1 MIHLKIMKNGGGT
14 IMMPLTGKKNIE
26 TNLYN
31 REKLVL
37 DGRYKIL
44 YILQGDE
51 KSNLY
56 EGYHEKLGKE
66 VLIRELKVQDDTS
79 REILA
84 NARKLGDFSDMTG
97 IFHVMDQFNSDG
109 KSYVIFEKPCGN
121 RMDKVLAVNEKLSE
135 MELYQALDS
144 LIKSLERL
152 YKAKIKWLPIK
163 AENLYFQEDGSLRL
177 YPEIMNPIND
187 MADYVYQVSEI
198 MYQCFSGKKAQEF
211 SWRILYDEL
220 LPLEQLNPKAD
231 ADFIQIISK
240 GMELERD
247 LSYMSLSEMKEAL
260 DIWKAGKGQN
270 DYKRRYLLVSGIVF
284 AIMLTGILFGLYTK
298 YEEQIRFWGIETET
312 VMLTPSSE
320 MLQKDY
326 QKAIS
331 VIDKRVHKIAGKQKY
346 LVKDLNGKIKVVM
359 PLKLYEET
367 MSKAEMEQYL
377 TMPLKFSV
385 SIGSAWLGFA
395 AQSVDNYEII
405 ENNEIEKIEEK
416 VHKGLTSYATGE
428 EVNKFLEITLS
439 ANAAKRL
446 KEKFQDQF
454 EVYEETCTD
463 SLNRPVMAGS
473 LDAYRQTENPS
484 TEIMGHNDEWNKLY
498 FPENTSFRYAKEFW
512 QSETFDSEFEIQSE
526 IKVDWQKRSDKALK
540 NWVDDEQMIS
550 EPAVKLEYV
559 RSDFYKLADEGDF
572 LHDIMDI
579 AGHLEALNVPYIIG
593 ISEKENV
600 VVKVS
605 QKDMSNFIADILGES
620 GNITLE
626 NCWGY
631 NSRINVKNLQ
641 SKIGKNG
648 TLQWILDVEDTK
660 DKIEEFMQ
668 SVLESDGYIYL
679 TSPGEYC
686 IGKLKIDQCPEGE
699 DTGSVS
705 GYWTYH
711 LEFEDTLLGKNGKFT
726 KDMEPLLLMFQRMGT
741 WGNMKSKYNL
751 NRIQYSDKSETVSE
765 CREINYNWELCDSE
779 LDKIKKMLRQEE
791 AYVAISEQKAET
803 VINPGEKALNIS
815 FNMNLDQ
822 DYVEE
827 AVQRIRDIWK
837 TCSLENTRYEEV
849 YFFIDKMSLKPVVRM
864 WKHSGGWL
872 SSVDYW
878 GWHKDYE
885 EKLFNAIK
893 ESMNEKGEFGKWVK
907 FKE

>member
-1 MIHLKIMKNGGGT
+1 MKS
-14 IMMPLTGKKNIE
+14 LTGKNNVEIDF
-26 TNLYN
+26 YN
-31 REKLVL
+31 QEKIVL
-37 DGRYKIL
+37 DGRYRIL
-44 YILQGDE
+44 HILHRDE

-56 EGYHEKLGKE
+56 EGCHEKLGKE
-66 VLIRELKVQDDTS
+66 VLIRELKVENDAARQ
-79 REILA
+79 ILA
-84 NARKLGDFSDMTG
+84 KARRLGDFSDMTG

-152 YKAKIKWLPIK
+152 YKAKIEWLPIK

-177 YPEIMNPIND
+177 YPEIMNPVDN
-187 MADYVYQVSEI
+187 MEDYVYQVSEI
-198 MYQCFSGKKAQEF
+198 MYQCLSGKKAQEF

-231 ADFIQIISK
+231 EDFIQIVSK

-247 LSYMSLSEMKEAL
+247 SSYMSLSEMKEAL
-260 DIWKAGKGQN
+260 DIWKVGKGEN

-284 AIMLTGILFGLYTK
+284 AIIITGILFGLYTK

-320 MLQKDY
+320 MSQKDY
-326 QKAIS
+326 QKAVS

-346 LVKDLNGKIKVVM
+346 LVKDLNGKIKVIM

-367 MSKAEMEQYL
+367 MSRAEMEQYL

-395 AQSVDNYEII
+395 AQSIDNYEII
-405 ENNEIEKIEEK
+405 ENNEIEKIEEE
-416 VHKGLTSYATGE
+416 VHEGLTSYSTGE

-439 ANAAKRL
+439 DNAAKRL

-454 EVYEETCTD
+454 EVFEKTCTD

-473 LDAYRQTENPS
+473 LDVYRQTENPS

-526 IKVDWQKRSDKALK
+526 IKTDWKKRNDKTLK
-540 NWVDDEQMIS
+540 NWVNDEQMIS

-559 RSDFYKLADEGDF
+559 RDDYYKLPDEGDF
-572 LHDIMDI
+572 LHDIVDI
-579 AGHLEALNVPYIIG
+579 AGRLEALNVPYIIG

-605 QKDMSNFIADILGES
+605 QKDMSDFVANILGQL
-620 GNITLE
+620 GDVDLE
-626 NCWGY
+626 TCWGY
-631 NSRINVKNLQ
+631 DSMIKIRTLQ
-641 SKIGKNG
+641 SETGKNG
-648 TLQWILDVEDTK
+648 ILQWIVEVEDAK
-660 DKIEEFMQ
+660 ESVEEFFQ
-668 SVLESDGYIYL
+668 KVLEADGYIYL
-679 TSPGEYC
+679 TSPGKYC
-686 IGKLKIDQCPEGE
+686 IGKMKIDQYPEGK
-699 DTGSVS
+699 DTESVS
-705 GYWTYH
+705 GYFRYC
-711 LEFEDTLLGKNGKFT
+711 LVFEDTSLGKNGKFT
-726 KDMEPLLLMFQRMGT
+726 EDMEPLLFMLQRMGMV
-741 WGNMKSKYNL
+741 GNMKNRYNL
-751 NRIQYSDKSETVSE
+751 NRVQYSDKDETISERVE
-765 CREINYNWELCDSE
+765 VNHNWELYDSE
-779 LDKIKKMLRQEE
+779 LDKVTKMIKQKDGY
-791 AYVAISEQKAET
+791 AAISEQKSEID
-803 VINPGEKALNIS
+803 INPGEKALNIS

-827 AVQRIRDIWK
+827 AVQRIRDIWN
-837 TCSLENTRYEEV
+837 TCSLENTRYEEIR
-849 YFFIDKMSLKPVVRM
+849 FFIDKMSLRPVVRM
-864 WKHSGGWL
+864 WKYSSKGGWL
-872 SSVDYW
+872 SYVNYW
-878 GWHKDYE
+878 GWDNDYE

-907 FKE
+907 FNE

>member
-1 MIHLKIMKNGGGT
+1 MIMKSS
-14 IMMPLTGKKNIE
+14 TGKKNVEIY
-26 TNLYN
+26 LYN
-31 REKLVL
+31 QEKLVL
-37 DGRYKIL
+37 DGRYRIL
-44 YILQGDE
+44 HILQGDE

-56 EGYHEKLGKE
+56 EGCHERLEKE
-66 VLIRELKVQDDTS
+66 VLIRELKVEDETA
-79 REILA
+79 REVLA
-84 NARKLGDFSDMTG
+84 TARRLGDFSDIAG

-121 RMDKVLAVNEKLSE
+121 RMDKVLASSEKLSE
-135 MELYQALDS
+135 IELYQAFDS

-152 YKAKIKWLPIK
+152 YRAEIKWLPIK
-163 AENLYFQEDGSLRL
+163 AENLYIQEDGSLRL
-177 YPEIMNPIND
+177 YPEIMNLMNN
-187 MADYVYQVSEI
+187 MKDYVYQISEI
-198 MYQCFSGKKAQEF
+198 MYQCISGKKAQEF
-211 SWRILYDEL
+211 PLRILYDEL

-231 ADFIQIISK
+231 ADFIQIVNK

-247 LSYMSLSEMKEAL
+247 LSYISLLELKEAL

-270 DYKRRYLLVSGIVF
+270 SYKKRYLLVSGIVF
-284 AIMLTGILFGLYTK
+284 AIMIIGILFGLYTK

-320 MLQKDY
+320 MSQKDY
-326 QKAIS
+326 QKAVS
-331 VIDKRVHKIAGKQKY
+331 VIDKRVYKIAGKQKY

-385 SIGSAWLGFA
+385 SIGSEWLGFA
-395 AQSVDNYEII
+395 AQSIDNYEII

-416 VHKGLTSYATGE
+416 VHEGLTSYSTGE

-439 ANAAKRL
+439 DNAAKRL
-446 KEKFQDQF
+446 REKFSKQF
-454 EVYEETCTD
+454 EVFEETCTD

-512 QSETFDSEFEIQSE
+512 QSETFDSKFEIQSE
-526 IKVDWQKRSDKALK
+526 IKVDWRNRGDKALI
-540 NWVDDEQMIS
+540 NWVNDEQMIS
-550 EPAVKLEYV
+550 EPAVKLEYI
-559 RSDFYKLADEGDF
+559 RDEHYELADDGDF
-572 LHDIMDI
+572 LHDIADI

-593 ISEKENV
+593 ISEKENI

-605 QKDMSNFIADILGES
+605 QKDMSNFVANILGEA
-620 GNITLE
+620 GDITLE

-631 NSRINVKNLQ
+631 NSMINVKNLQ
-641 SKIGKNG
+641 SKTGKNG

-668 SVLESDGYIYL
+668 SVLESDRYIYL

-686 IGKLKIDQCPEGE
+686 IGKMKIDRCPEGE

-705 GYWTYH
+705 GYCAYR
-711 LEFEDTLLGKNGKFT
+711 LEFEDTLLGENGKFT
-726 KDMEPLLLMFQRMGT
+726 EDMEPLLLMFQRMSMF
-741 WGNMKSKYNL
+741 GNMKSKYNL

-765 CREINYNWELCDSE
+765 CRVVNYNWELCDSE
-779 LDKIKKMLRQEE
+779 LDEIKKMVKQED
-791 AYVAISEQKAET
+791 AYAVVSEQKAGT
-803 VINPGEKALNIS
+803 GINSGEKALNIS
-815 FNMNLDQ
+815 FNMNVNQ

-827 AVQRIRDIWK
+827 TVQRIRDIWN

-849 YFFIDKMSLKPVVRM
+849 RFFIDKTNLEPVVRM
-864 WKHSGGWL
+864 WKYSGKGEWL
-872 SSVDYW
+872 SYVNYW
-878 GWHKDYE
+878 GWNNDYE

-893 ESMNEKGEFGKWVK
+893 ESVNEKGEFGKWVE